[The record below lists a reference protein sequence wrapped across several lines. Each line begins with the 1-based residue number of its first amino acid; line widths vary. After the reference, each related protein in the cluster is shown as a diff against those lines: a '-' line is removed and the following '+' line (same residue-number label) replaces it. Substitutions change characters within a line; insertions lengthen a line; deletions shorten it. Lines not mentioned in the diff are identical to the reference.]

1 MFKVLKVE
9 QKSFLDDTFK
19 TKSNSNFILNTNT
32 NSNTISINNNPFIIS
47 YKKKD
52 FLGKKRFITK
62 SRYSKIKKI
71 DKEKISYGLWNKSE
85 HNKFIEA
92 LYIYNCEWEKIKE
105 YLGNRTRNQIRSHS
119 QKFFLRLKN
128 FKDIQLGLDFDI
140 QLGLDF
146 TSMNINNLKIIVD
159 MIKQKEKSLN
169 ISNQL
174 LYIISEKLSF
184 GKNVGEKDDE
194 KDLLS
199 TKADN
204 NNDLNE
210 PKYKENISDFKTNRI
225 KIENNIE
232 EIETSSEYYLSSL
245 DNNREQEVDEISIV
259 DSDIKKNIIF
269 LQI

>member
-32 NSNTISINNNPFIIS
+32 NSNTISIHNNPFIIS

-62 SRYSKIKKI
+62 NKYSKIEKI
-71 DKEKISYGLWNKSE
+71 SNEKISYGLWNQSE

-92 LYIYNCEWEKIKE
+92 LYIHNCEWKKIKE

-128 FKDIQLGLDFDI
+128 FKDIQLGLDF
-140 QLGLDF
+140 

-159 MIKQKEKSLN
+159 MVKEKEKSLN
-169 ISNQL
+169 IKNQL

-184 GKNVGEKDDE
+184 GKNVREKNDE
-194 KDLLS
+194 KDLLGTKNDSNINS
-199 TKADN
+199 TEPIYTDN
-204 NNDLNE
+204 ILAFDANHINSEN
-210 PKYKENISDFKTNRI
+210 YKEDIEINKNE
-225 KIENNIE
+225 IENSLEYNLSSTDSNIE
-232 EIETSSEYYLSSL
+232 K
-245 DNNREQEVDEISIV
+245 EVDEISIV
-259 DSDIKKNIIF
+259 DTDIRKNIIF
-269 LQI
+269 LKL

>member
-9 QKSFLDDTFK
+9 QKYFLDDTLDSSTFT
-19 TKSNSNFILNTNT
+19 TKSNSNFIINTNT
-32 NSNTISINNNPFIIS
+32 NSNTISIHNNPFIIS

-62 SRYSKIKKI
+62 NRYSKIKKI

-128 FKDIQLGLDFDI
+128 FKDIQLGLDF
-140 QLGLDF
+140 
-146 TSMNINNLKIIVD
+146 TSMYINNLKIIVD

-169 ISNQL
+169 ISIQL
-174 LYIISEKLSF
+174 LYIISEKISF

-199 TKADN
+199 TKTDN
-204 NNDLNE
+204 NNDLSE

-225 KIENNIE
+225 KIENNKE

-245 DNNREQEVDEISIV
+245 DSNREQEVDEISIV
-259 DSDIKKNIIF
+259 DSDIRKNIIF

>member
-32 NSNTISINNNPFIIS
+32 NSNTISIHNNPFIIS

-62 SRYSKIKKI
+62 R
-71 DKEKISYGLWNKSE
+71 LWNKSE

-92 LYIYNCEWEKIKE
+92 LYIYNCEWEKITE
-105 YLGNRTRNQIRSHS
+105 YLGNRTLNQIRSHS

-128 FKDIQLGLDFDI
+128 FKDIQLGLDF
-140 QLGLDF
+140 
-146 TSMNINNLKIIVD
+146 TSTYINNLKIIVD

-174 LYIISEKLSF
+174 LYIISEKISF

-204 NNDLNE
+204 NNDLSE

-225 KIENNIE
+225 KIENNKE

-245 DNNREQEVDEISIV
+245 DSNREQEVDEISIV
-259 DSDIKKNIIF
+259 DSDIRKNIIF
-269 LQI
+269 LQM